1 MIIKAQYTPRPPY
14 SAHMIHS
21 PLYKR
26 IIDTERRQRNTHYVT
41 KKLAQCILYTTLAE
55 NMTDLDTIATRLDT
69 LFKHDNQAQL
79 THVYQLLS
87 HGQGRETKELVYK
100 KLHRQDI
107 TTQSVP

>member
-1 MIIKAQYTPRPPY
+1 
-14 SAHMIHS
+14 
-21 PLYKR
+21 
-26 IIDTERRQRNTHYVT
+26 
-41 KKLAQCILYTTLAE
+41 
-55 NMTDLDTIATRLDT
+55 MTDLDTIATRLDT

-107 TTQSVP
+107 TRQSAP